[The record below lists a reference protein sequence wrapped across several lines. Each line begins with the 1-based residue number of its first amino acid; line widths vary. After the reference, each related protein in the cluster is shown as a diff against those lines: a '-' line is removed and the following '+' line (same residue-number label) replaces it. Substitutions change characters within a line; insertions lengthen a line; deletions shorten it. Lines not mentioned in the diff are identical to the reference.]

1 MVALDR
7 ETLTAAAIAVAL
19 AATFYLY
26 KELKQTNQDVLNCKN
41 YSQTLASQLT
51 SITSQAPVDDVKKY
65 KKKVTIKEEE
75 VVPQPSAEDLD

>member
-7 ETLTAAAIAVAL
+7 ETLTAAAIAIAL
-19 AATFYLY
+19 AGTFYLY

-41 YSQTLASQLT
+41 YAQTLASQLQ
-51 SITSQAPVDDVKKY
+51 SLSSPAPVEDMKKY

-75 VVPQPSAEDLD
+75 VQNSVEELD